1 MKNKIL
7 ALFMVLSLVFVVS
20 CQGGEDTTTVKK
32 GVFVGG
38 TEGITANFEAFGVTE
53 EGVYSIFD
61 EDTFPIDLTLHNKG
75 EYELKVGDVVV
86 TLLGPSKTEFDG
98 ISSWELKN
106 TGKIDKLSDLVPTGG
121 EETLTFASD
130 AKYKNKVTT
139 LLDRKWFATIDYH
152 YQTQLILPEVC
163 LKEDL
168 SDKRV
173 CEIGGEKEFFVSG
186 APLTVTKV
194 EESTAGKGI
203 MALRIKI
210 KKHGS
215 GKITKPGEDFSVN
228 NEKLSYKVD
237 DPLWECKSSGKV
249 DEARLLEGEA
259 EIVCKLKDALAKG
272 ILEAK
277 KVSITF
283 DYKYRDT
290 IEETLRIKEGAQ

>member
-7 ALFMVLSLVFVVS
+7 VAVLVVS
-20 CQGGEDTTTVKK
+20 LIFIVGCETEDNQNLVKK

-38 TEGITANFEAFGVTE
+38 TEGITANFEPFGVTE

-61 EDTFPIDLTLHNKG
+61 EDTFPIELTLHNKG
-75 EYELKVGDVVV
+75 EYEVKKDDVVV
-86 TLLGPSKTEFDG
+86 TLLGPSKEEFTG

-106 TGKIDKLSDLVPTGG
+106 TDKIDMLSDLVPTGG
-121 EETLTFASD
+121 EETLTFATD
-130 AKYKNKVTT
+130 AKYKNKITT

-152 YQTQLILPEVC
+152 YQTQLIIPDVC

-173 CEIGGEKEFFVSG
+173 CEIKGEKEFFVSG
-186 APLTVTKV
+186 APISITSV

-215 GKITKPGEDFSVN
+215 GKVTQTGKDFSVN
-228 NEKLSYKVD
+228 NERLSYTVD
-237 DPLWECKSSGKV
+237 DASWECKSSGKV
-249 DEARLLEGEA
+249 NEARLLESEA
-259 EIVCKLKDALAKG
+259 EIVCKLKNPLAENT
-272 ILEAK
+272 LETK
-277 KVSITF
+277 KVSLTL
-283 DYKYRDT
+283 DYIYRDT
-290 IEETLRIKEGAQ
+290 IEETLRIKEGAK